1 MGYKPGHTVI
11 VTAHGTN
18 HVGIIATSHIVNK
31 QVVYDVLLE
40 SRRAIVYV
48 GTSKSLDIYVNK
60 ELTAK
65 LCDTDQITCTV
76 PYKELIAA
84 ELMPHLDANSAG
96 KASW

>member
-1 MGYKPGHTVI
+1 MGYKPGHPVI
-11 VTAHGTN
+11 VTVHNTN
-18 HVGIIATSHIVNK
+18 HVGIIATSHVVNK
-31 QVVYDVLLE
+31 QLVYDVLLE

-48 GTSKSLDIYVNK
+48 GTSKSLDVYVNK

-65 LCDTDQITCTV
+65 LCDTNQITCTV
-76 PYKELIAA
+76 PYKELITA